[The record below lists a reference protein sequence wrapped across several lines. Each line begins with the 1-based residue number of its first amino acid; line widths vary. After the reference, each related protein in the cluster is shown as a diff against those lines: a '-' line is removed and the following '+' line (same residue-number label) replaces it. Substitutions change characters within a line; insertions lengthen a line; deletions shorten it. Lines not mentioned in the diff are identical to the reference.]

1 MKQKYKKEF
10 NLRLLIC
17 CFICLGSVFTPVM
30 AEPEQN
36 DQLPALDCIISP
48 SKSIDL
54 SSSSPGVITEVLVK
68 RGERVTKGQR
78 VARLDD
84 RVELASVQL
93 AKARAAIKSDLDG
106 GLVNLNYDRLAS
118 ARVNEVYLTHAASS
132 QDKEQAE
139 RAVKLSSASV
149 KQAKEQTKI
158 RGLELARA
166 KALLEQRIISSPI
179 NGVVQRNLKHQG
191 EYVDEDPV
199 VRLVALNPLHIETMV
214 PVQYFGKLAI
224 GHTAQVYPEIDDQHA
239 SIARVIAID
248 PVGDV
253 GSSAFGVQLEMDNPE
268 LRIPAG
274 IKCDL
279 KFTDKVVANTDEQN
293 AAPLE

>member
-1 MKQKYKKEF
+1 M
-10 NLRLLIC
+10 RPLIYF
-17 CFICLGSVFTPVM
+17 FICLGVFTPVM
-30 AEPEQN
+30 AESEQN
-36 DQLPALDCIISP
+36 DTLPALDCIISP

-68 RGERVTKGQR
+68 RGERVTKGQPI
-78 VARLDD
+78 ARLDD
-84 RVELASVQL
+84 RVEFASVQL
-93 AKARAAIKSDLDG
+93 AKARAAIRSDLDG

-118 ARVNEVYLTHAASS
+118 TRVSEVFLTHAASS

-149 KQAKEQTKI
+149 KQAKEQAKI

-166 KALLEQRIISSPI
+166 KAVLEQRLITSPI
-179 NGVVQRNLKHQG
+179 DGVVQRNLKYQG

-214 PVQYFGKLAI
+214 PVQYFGKLTI
-224 GHTAQVYPEIDDQHA
+224 GHTAEVYPEVDAQHA
-239 SIARVIAID
+239 RVARVIAID

-268 LRIPAG
+268 LTIPAG

-279 KFTDKVVANTDEQN
+279 KFADKVSEQLN
-293 AAPLE
+293 EQDAAPLE